1 MALMSRLRLG
11 GLGITQD
18 TPIHVG
24 PEFFAS
30 DDAACRALNRRAMV
44 CRDLSI
50 AGLPLVDSG
59 ARYAQTARELCLGTN
74 DGRSPVNGMG

>member
-18 TPIHVG
+18 APIHIG
-24 PEFFAS
+24 PEVFAS
-30 DDAACRALNRRAMV
+30 DNAARRALNRWAMV
-44 CRDLSI
+44 CRDLPV
-50 AGLPLVDSG
+50 AGLPLVDGG

-74 DGRSPVNGMG
+74 DGRSPVNGVG